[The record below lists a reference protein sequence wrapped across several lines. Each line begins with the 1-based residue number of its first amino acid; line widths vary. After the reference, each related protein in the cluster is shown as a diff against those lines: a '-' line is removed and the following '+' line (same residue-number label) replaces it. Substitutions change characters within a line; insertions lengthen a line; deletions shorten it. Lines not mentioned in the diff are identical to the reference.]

1 MTSERLSPLRLGAT
15 LSLTV
20 AIGYAACAALWA
32 IWNEP
37 ALDFL
42 NALFHGLDFRR
53 IALPRS
59 PYDAW
64 LFVYPLLVMAAWAF
78 FIGALFA
85 TINNLLNRH
94 VSSRRKP

>member
-1 MTSERLSPLRLGAT
+1 MTTERLSPLRLGAT

-53 IALPRS
+53 IALPQA
-59 PYDAW
+59 YGAW
-64 LFVYPLLVMAAWAF
+64 LFVYPLLVMTAWGF
-78 FIGALFA
+78 LIGALFA
-85 TINNLLNRH
+85 TISNLLNGH
-94 VSSRRKP
+94 VFRRSKA